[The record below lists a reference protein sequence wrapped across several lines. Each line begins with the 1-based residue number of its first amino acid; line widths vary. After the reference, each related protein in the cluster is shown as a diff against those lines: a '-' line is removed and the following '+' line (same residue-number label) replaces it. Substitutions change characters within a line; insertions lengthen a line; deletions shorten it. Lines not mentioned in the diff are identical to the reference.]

1 MGLFS
6 SKTITTVGTSIVRL
20 VADENVN
27 KAAKTAIV
35 QSLFDG
41 TDMVDSMLES
51 SMSNMAVKTNQLYK
65 EAERSYVFGIPEGKQ
80 FTNTLGLNE
89 VQEAINT
96 QLGKNVLIKYHRYN
110 NLNYIHWGWTELI
123 KSYGYNPDTNE
134 LVNKSTEK
142 KTKVYLKNMEVVI
155 PSTQK
160 DMHPEECLKSWG
172 KPANSGYVPGKTID
186 LGIYSESF
194 YSESPVIYYTNNNYG
209 EIINEPVL
217 RITCIWLEKPKK
229 ISWGDSEDPVPLY
242 PEETFNIVLPAL
254 DLSKLYFQTYY
265 TYPET
270 NSKGLTVSKI
280 GYWTYLQGSGTYSN
294 LDLLQNTGSTVTGQ
308 YFPNLYFRLNKRML
322 LDTGNESSRVSN
334 LASVTKLTK
343 KIGLDFEEVSNNIT
357 ENQDISDVEQ
367 AFLAFGIP
375 ADTTNQLELRYLF
388 DLFSTLSSISGGSS
402 GADSDNIKSYLK
414 LSFGSMFYGEYDVI
428 TDVIQI
434 SDKGLNIAIQHGG
447 IAKQRMVGVIGSIG
461 TCVMGKGTNKQE
473 REEQYRWNDSYETRI
488 VTWDIPYRYY
498 RKQVGLNLFDEIR
511 VYNLSMSYLVWDDYR
526 STMGDER
533 NEIILLPLDKSITD
547 TYSNKDRE
555 ELYQRGMYFVFNS
568 RVTQKIKWYE
578 KEIFGDLLMAAA
590 IVVTIASGFSDGGF
604 LLEASAA
611 LSAAAYATAAAIILT
626 EIAIAYIVEAA
637 FTLFVKMVG
646 VDIAFIAAL
655 IAAAYGMQNQLSSGA
670 TKLTATAK
678 EMLSVASGLTSGVNE
693 NIKDMMEDL
702 LKDYKDF
709 ELLKEDKTEMMQ
721 SAEKLL
727 ESNSLLTPLMIVGE
741 SPTDFYNRTTHLG
754 NVGRLLLD
762 DVHNFVDRSLQ
773 LPKFSNFD

>member
-6 SKTITTVGTSIVRL
+6 SETVTTVGTAIVRL
-20 VADENVN
+20 IADDMVDN
-27 KAAKTAIV
+27 AAKTALI

-41 TDMVDSMLES
+41 SNMVDSMLES
-51 SMSNMAVKTNQLYK
+51 SISNMAVKTNQLYK
-65 EAERSYVFGIPEGKQ
+65 EAERSYVFGMPQGKQ

-89 VQEAINT
+89 VQELINS
-96 QLGKNVLIKYHRYN
+96 QVGKSVLIKYHRYN

-123 KSYGYNPDTNE
+123 RAYGYNPVTNE

-142 KTKVYLKNMEVVI
+142 KTKVYLKNMEIVI
-155 PSTQK
+155 PYTQK
-160 DMHPEECLKSWG
+160 NLHPEECLKSWG
-172 KPANSGYVPGKTID
+172 KPANSGYVPGKVID
-186 LGIYSESF
+186 LGIYSEFF
-194 YSESPVIYYTNNNYG
+194 YNESPVIYYTNSKRG
-209 EIINEPVL
+209 EIINSPVL
-217 RITCIWLEKPKK
+217 RITCIWVEQPKAK
-229 ISWGDSEDPVPLY
+229 GWGDEDSPGPVY
-242 PEETFNIVLPAL
+242 PEEIFNIALPAL
-254 DLSKLYFQTYY
+254 ELTRLYFQTYY
-265 TYPET
+265 SYPET
-270 NSKGLTVSKI
+270 NSSGVTVNKL
-280 GYWTYLQGSGTYSN
+280 GYWTYLHKSGMYRN
-294 LDLLQNTGSTVTGQ
+294 LDALQDTGSTVTGQ
-308 YFPNLYFRLNKRML
+308 YFPNLYFMLNKRML
-322 LDTGNESSRVSN
+322 LDTGNDSNRINTLKSVS
-334 LASVTKLTK
+334 KLTK

-357 ENQDISDVEQ
+357 KNQDISDVEQ

-388 DLFSTLSSISGGSS
+388 DLFSTLSRIGESF
-402 GADSDNIKSYLK
+402 K
-414 LSFGSMFYGEYDVI
+414 LSLSSRLFGKYDVI

-434 SDKGLNIAIQHGG
+434 SDNGLNIAIQHGG
-447 IAKQRMVGVIGSIG
+447 IDKQRMVGVIGPTG
-461 TCVMGKGTNKQE
+461 TCVMGKRLNKQKMEE
-473 REEQYRWNDSYETRI
+473 RYRWNDSYETRI
-488 VTWDIPYRYY
+488 ITLYLPYRYY
-498 RKQVGLNLFDEIR
+498 QKQVGLNLFDEIR
-511 VYNLSMSYLVWDDYR
+511 VYNLSMSYLVWEDYR
-526 STMGDER
+526 STMGDEG

-555 ELYQRGMYFVFNS
+555 ELYQRSMYFVFNS

-578 KEIFGDLLMAAA
+578 KEIFGDLLKAAA

-604 LLEASAA
+604 MLEAAAA

-626 EIAIAYIVEAA
+626 EIAIAYVVKAA

-646 VDIAFIAAL
+646 VDLAFIAAL
-655 IAAAYGMQNQLSSGA
+655 VAAAYGMQNQLSSGA

-678 EMLSVASGLTSGVNE
+678 EMLSVASGLTTGVTE

-709 ELLKEDKTEMMQ
+709 QLLKEDKAEMLQ
-721 SAEKLL
+721 SAEQLL

-741 SPTDFYNRTTHLG
+741 SPTDFYNRTTHLS